1 MNMLYDEECLKF
13 RHKDFEKSYDLMAKE
28 KHVILGMNWC
38 YIYINRYVQVSEGR
52 ETNVLVCFV
61 LFT

>member
-28 KHVILGMNWC
+28 KHVILGMNLS
-38 YIYINRYVQVSEGR
+38 YTYINSKEEKQTFWS
-52 ETNVLVCFV
+52 VLCY
-61 LFT
+61 LLNKT